1 MRMKSNLQIVKEYSD
16 YRHAFLGS
24 VEKLIEQYDVTDTV
38 VMYRGGQLHEATSGY
53 FLPIMET
60 DILSDL
66 EPMYGDGIRIR
77 GGQFILGKVCEE
89 ISSICEVDHYLDLE
103 TYTEY

>member
-1 MRMKSNLQIVKEYSD
+1 MRMKSNLQIIKEYSD
-16 YRHAFLGS
+16 YRHAFLSG

-38 VMYRGGQLHEATSGY
+38 VMYRNGNLLEATSGY

-77 GGQFILGKVCEE
+77 GGQFILGKVCEN
-89 ISSICEVDHYLDLE
+89 ITSICEVDHYLDLE

>member
-1 MRMKSNLQIVKEYSD
+1 MRMKSNLQLVKEYSD
-16 YRHAFLGS
+16 YRHAFLDS

-38 VMYRGGQLHEATSGY
+38 VMYRGGLVEATSGY

-77 GGQFILGKVCEE
+77 VGQFILGKVCEE